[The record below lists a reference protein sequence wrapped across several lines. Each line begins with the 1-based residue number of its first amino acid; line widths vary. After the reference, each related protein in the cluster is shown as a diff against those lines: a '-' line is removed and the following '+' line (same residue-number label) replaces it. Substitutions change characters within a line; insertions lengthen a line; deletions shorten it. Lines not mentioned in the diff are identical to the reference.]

1 MYKTYENKDNKPYFW
16 ALGIL
21 VLIVILGI
29 SLHCYIKDAEYKR
42 AKGEIAKWDDVPDK
56 ELVLQSLE
64 EMRKAGENAIYE
76 CYFFMFG
83 FTKLLIRLCVSSWD

>member
-64 EMRKAGENAIYE
+64 EMRKAGEKCDLRMLFLHVRIHKAVDKAMRE
-76 CYFFMFG
+76 
-83 FTKLLIRLCVSSWD
+83 